1 MPFGQTPVYILRS
14 RTNCCGCE
22 SDSQRPLNGFSSHSW
37 PRWLLAKAGEL
48 EVLPAQG
55 QRSLIQTPLFL
66 KVGPSQTPLQ
76 GPPAAIHLAAVEAFL
91 EGLVVAAELGPGCAF
106 SAGRHLRPE
115 AEGARGLSPGF
126 QRGFY
131 TQFVGGNLRSPANII
146 DCLGKHRSAV
156 RTEHRLEAYATLR
169 RRVVT
174 PGARR

>member
-91 EGLVVAAELGPGCAF
+91 EGLVVAAELGPGCA
-106 SAGRHLRPE
+106 
-115 AEGARGLSPGF
+115 
-126 QRGFY
+126 
-131 TQFVGGNLRSPANII
+131 GGNLRSPATII
-146 DCLGKHRSAV
+146 DCPAKHRSTV
-156 RTEHRLEAYATLR
+156 RTEHRLEAYATLH

-174 PGARR
+174 PGGRR